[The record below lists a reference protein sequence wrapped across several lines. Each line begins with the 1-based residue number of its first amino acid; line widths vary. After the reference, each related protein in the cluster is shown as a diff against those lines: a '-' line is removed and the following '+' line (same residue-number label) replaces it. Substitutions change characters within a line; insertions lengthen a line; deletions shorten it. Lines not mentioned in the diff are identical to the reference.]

1 MPALDE
7 AVEKFVAMRTI
18 EGENL
23 KKDILLKGER
33 IRALVAEVKERSPL
47 VVVEYQ
53 EKLNNR
59 LKAALMLIHSAL
71 RQRLRF
77 LQTAA
82 AWMKK

>member
-33 IRALVAEVKERSPL
+33 IRALVAEVKSVPL
-47 VVVEYQ
+47 WWLWNIR
-53 EKLNNR
+53 K
-59 LKAALMLIHSAL
+59 S
-71 RQRLRF
+71 
-77 LQTAA
+77 
-82 AWMKK
+82 